1 MLTSIPQHLGTSG
14 QAALWQCGACN
25 SFIGIQSQHPVMA
38 PLCPVCGSPTLE
50 MCSPLPNIFGCQCGE
65 AWRRWPLFKGPV

>member
-1 MLTSIPQHLGTSG
+1 MQTPVTRHAVPST

-25 SFIGIQSQHPVMA
+25 SFIGIQSQHPVME

-50 MCSPLPNIFGCQCGE
+50 LCAPLPNIFGCECGE
-65 AWRRWPLFKGPV
+65 A